1 MILEIPHSALDGG
14 NMLLKVKDVLWKE
27 MTFCLHLA
35 QPFGALFVQP
45 FDQRLVL
52 RTDSWVAHATK
63 LSWLIFVRE
72 AWWKPVL

>member
-1 MILEIPHSALDGG
+1 MEIQHSALDRR

-27 MTFCLHLA
+27 MIFCLHLV
-35 QPFGALFVQP
+35 QPFGPLFVQP
-45 FDQRLVL
+45 FDQCLVL

-72 AWWKPVL
+72 EW